1 MNTLISMIVGTGLG
15 IVSMYIFDP
24 LVGRRRRAGVRDKMI
39 RFQKKTKEAAGVT
52 ARDLKNR
59 ISGLAAEGRSLLFE
73 RSIDD
78 EVLMER
84 VRSKLGF
91 LVRHPSAIEVQVTD
105 GRVMLSGPVLSD
117 EVEQLIDGVR
127 SVRGVRDVENRLE
140 VHREPGDVPALQGD
154 KPKPT
159 GQPIDLLQRRWSP
172 STRFVVGSA
181 GVLLPFLA
189 ARNRKAVA
197 TMTVVGLG
205 VIAYALTEGNGL
217 SRSGRQAR
225 QTGRTEPEP
234 LGGWST

>member
-1 MNTLISMIVGTGLG
+1 MNALIAMIAGTGLG
-15 IVSMYIFDP
+15 LVSMYILDP
-24 LVGRRRRAGVRDKMI
+24 IAGRRRRAGVRDKMI
-39 RFQKKTKEAAGVT
+39 RLQRKATEAAGVT
-52 ARDLKNR
+52 ARDLRNR

-73 RSIDD
+73 RNIDD

-105 GRVMLSGPVLSD
+105 GRVVLSGPVLSD

-127 SVRGVRDVENRLE
+127 SVRGVRDVENRLK
-140 VHREPGDVPALQGD
+140 VHREPGDVPGLQGD

-159 GQPIDLLQRRWSP
+159 GQPIDVLQRHWAP
-172 STRFVVGSA
+172 STRFLVSSA

-189 ARNRKAVA
+189 GRNRKAVA
-197 TMTVVGLG
+197 TMALVGLG

-225 QTGRTEPEP
+225 QSGRSEVEPI
-234 LGGWST
+234 GGWST